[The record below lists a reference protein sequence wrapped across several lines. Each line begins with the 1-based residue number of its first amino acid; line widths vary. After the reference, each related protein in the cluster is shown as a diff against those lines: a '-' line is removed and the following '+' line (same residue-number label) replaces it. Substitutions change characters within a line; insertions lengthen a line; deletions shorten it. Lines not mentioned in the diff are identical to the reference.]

1 MTRIIDQG
9 SGMSMEAVNE
19 AINWQKNKK
28 TLKSLYLRMRNVQ
41 FGLKTVLNSIEAQYC
56 QLKISSKVEV
66 GTEILFSMQ
75 TRKKEIN
82 LTMDSLKV
90 QMDELAT

>member
-1 MTRIIDQG
+1 
-9 SGMSMEAVNE
+9 
-19 AINWQKNKK
+19 
-28 TLKSLYLRMRNVQ
+28 MRNVQ

-66 GTEILFSMQ
+66 GTEIIFSMQ

-82 LTMDSLKV
+82 LTMDSLKL
-90 QMDELAT
+90 QMDELTTQNVSVAELDKLVNISESDYNEEI

>member
-1 MTRIIDQG
+1 
-9 SGMSMEAVNE
+9 
-19 AINWQKNKK
+19 
-28 TLKSLYLRMRNVQ
+28 MRNVQ

-66 GTEILFSMQ
+66 GTEIIFSMQ

-82 LTMDSLKV
+82 LTMDSLKL
-90 QMDELAT
+90 QMDELTTQNVSVAELDKLVNISESDYNEEF